1 MSSEIL
7 ERLWGN
13 YFKFCNMVGRHM
25 NVIGLRGNIYIFL
38 KLLRLLLKGTFPCFS
53 FFSSRHVASLLALLS
68 ISTEGLLSI
77 SESL

>member
-25 NVIGLRGNIYIFL
+25 NVIGLRGKYIY
-38 KLLRLLLKGTFPCFS
+38 
-53 FFSSRHVASLLALLS
+53 FFKAIVLALKRDFS
-68 ISTEGLLSI
+68 MFFFPPGMWQVF
-77 SESL
+77 